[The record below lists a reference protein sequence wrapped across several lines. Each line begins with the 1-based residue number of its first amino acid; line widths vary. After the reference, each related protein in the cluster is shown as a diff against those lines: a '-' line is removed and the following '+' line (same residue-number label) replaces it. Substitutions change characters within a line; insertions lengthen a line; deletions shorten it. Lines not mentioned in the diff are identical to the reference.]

1 MSRQDA
7 FRALREIKDRV
18 GELRRHLEERLGKEG
33 EMMVAPNCL
42 SFLFNCPIMPEY
54 LYQYLQQTIHEVITK
69 IETATLPKR
78 ISVTA
83 KY

>member
-7 FRALREIKDRV
+7 FRAIREIKDRV
-18 GELRRHLEERLGKEG
+18 GELRRHLEEKEG

-78 ISVTA
+78 ISVSA
-83 KY
+83 KD

>member
-1 MSRQDA
+1 
-7 FRALREIKDRV
+7 
-18 GELRRHLEERLGKEG
+18 
-33 EMMVAPNCL
+33 MMVAPNCL

-78 ISVTA
+78 ISVSA
-83 KY
+83 KD